1 MARLVVEVY
10 NLVKVYPRG
19 IRALNGLTFRVEEG
33 EIYGLVGP
41 NGAGKT
47 TTLRIL
53 ATLIKPSSGKALV
66 YGHDVVEEDATV
78 RKLISYLPEDAGA
91 PSEMKGI
98 EFLEFI
104 ARLRFSRE
112 EDVASVVEEAARISG
127 LGKDLYRKVKTYS
140 KGMKRRLLL
149 AAILAVKPKLAI
161 LDEPTSGL
169 DVEQSLRAR
178 DIIKSYARGMG
189 VTILLSSHNMLEV
202 ERLCDRVGIIV
213 GGRIVEEGSPQE
225 LKEKYGASTL
235 EEVFLAA
242 TRSVHS

>member
-1 MARLVVEVY
+1 
-10 NLVKVYPRG
+10 
-19 IRALNGLTFRVEEG
+19 
-33 EIYGLVGP
+33 
-41 NGAGKT
+41 
-47 TTLRIL
+47 
-53 ATLIKPSSGKALV
+53 
-66 YGHDVVEEDATV
+66 
-78 RKLISYLPEDAGA
+78 
-91 PSEMKGI
+91 MKGI